1 MGRRRVLRGSGGLA
15 LVVACAVAS
24 AVAASAQ
31 AAPSPV
37 PTSAAE
43 QNAAILAPLVEIGK
57 VRARSPYCAALA
69 RARPAID
76 AAIAYEYAAPG
87 VARDLQH
94 FRLDSNLTKAQSLDK
109 LERDLRALA
118 NLTDAGRADIA
129 ALRGTAAAEGD
140 EQKRR
145 EMADFANA
153 LDGAKNRQLALA
165 RSIAKLVG
173 QLAETP
179 ARDAANAPGDDHGPS
194 GLRGGRRQPAV
205 VPTPTSGPPDRL
217 VTYTTTQ
224 ADAITDHDRLQQ
236 LFSAFG
242 PEDLIREDLKTAAK
256 HGTTAILLGGCTNS

>member
-1 MGRRRVLRGSGGLA
+1 MGRRRLLRDSGGMA

-24 AVAASAQ
+24 AAAANAQ

-37 PTSAAE
+37 PASAAE

-109 LERDLRALA
+109 VERDLRALA
-118 NLTDAGRADIA
+118 NLTEVGRAELA
-129 ALRGTAAAEGD
+129 ALQHVAGSDGA
-140 EQKRR
+140 EQKYH
-145 EMADFANA
+145 EMAAFADA
-153 LDGAKNRQLALA
+153 LDGAKNRQSALA
-165 RSIAKLVG
+165 RSIARLVG

-179 ARDAANAPGDDHGPS
+179 ARDAANTPADDHGPA
-194 GLRGGRRQPAV
+194 GLRGGRRSPIIGRT
-205 VPTPTSGPPDRL
+205 PTPGPADQL
-217 VTYTTTQ
+217 VTYTTTT
-224 ADAITDHDRLQQ
+224 ADAVTDHDRLQQ

-256 HGTTAILLGGCTNS
+256 RGASAMLLGGCTNS